1 MRVKISPSKISGKM
15 TAPPSKSMAH
25 RLLVCAALSGGAST
39 VKNVAPS
46 EDILATLDC
55 ISALGANVEKIGETV
70 KIGGIGGKPVAP
82 RVKLFCRESGSTLRF
97 LIPVALSL
105 GCGATFFGSEKLFS
119 RPLEFYEEMCRERG
133 LDFSKDKNTL
143 TVGGKLSSGEFT
155 VPGDVSSQFVSGLL
169 FALPTLSG
177 DSKIT
182 LVGNIESRPYID
194 MTISA
199 LEKFGVL
206 AEWRRENEIFV
217 RGGQTFKSAD
227 VTVEGD
233 CSNAA
238 FFEAL
243 NFVGGSVT
251 VGGIDEN
258 TVQGDKIYGEYF
270 KKLCGGTPE
279 LSLADCPDLGP
290 AAFALAAEL
299 SGATFTHTR
308 RLRQKESDRIASMS
322 EELEKFGAELDISED
337 TVTVKKTAL
346 HAPEKPLSS
355 HNDHR
360 VAMALSVLMTK
371 YGGELSG
378 AEAVKKSMPDF
389 YDVLKSLGAE
399 VEFYDR

>member
-25 RLLVCAALSGGAST
+25 RLLVCAALAGGVST
-39 VKNVAPS
+39 VKNVASS
-46 EDILATLDC
+46 EDVLATLDC
-55 ISALGANVEKIGETV
+55 VSALGASVEMIGDTV
-70 KIGGIGGKPVAP
+70 KIIGIGGKLAVP
-82 RVKLFCRESGSTLRF
+82 RGELFCRESGSTLRF

-105 GCGATFFGSEKLFS
+105 GCGATFSGSEKLFS
-119 RPLEFYEEMCRERG
+119 RPLGVYEEMCRERG

-143 TVGGKLSSGEFT
+143 TVGGKLSPGEFA
-155 VPGDVSSQFVSGLL
+155 VPGDVSSQFLSGLL
-169 FALPTLSG
+169 FALPTLPG

-182 LVGNIESRPYID
+182 LTGSIESRPYID

-199 LEKFGVL
+199 LEKFGVF
-206 AEWRRENEIFV
+206 AEWRRENEIFI
-217 RGGQTFKSAD
+217 RGGQTFSPAD

-238 FFEAL
+238 FFDAL
-243 NFVGGSVT
+243 NYVGGDVT
-251 VGGIDEN
+251 VSGIDER

-270 KKLCGGTPE
+270 QSLRGGAPE

-290 AAFALAAEL
+290 VAFALAAEL
-299 SGATFTHTR
+299 FGATFTHTR

-322 EELEKFGAELDISED
+322 EELIKFGAEFDISED
-337 TVTVKKTAL
+337 TVTVKNTAL
-346 HAPEKPLSS
+346 HAPEKQLSS

-399 VEFYDR
+399 VEFYD